1 MCGSDGLKH
10 PTWTERLVLL
20 GDRLVT
26 PAANAIGGVRT
37 LDRLVNEHRARIDRI
52 TERMVLPR
60 DYVE

>member
-1 MCGSDGLKH
+1 
-10 PTWTERLVLL
+10 
-20 GDRLVT
+20 LVT
-26 PAANAIGGVRT
+26 PAANAIGVVRT